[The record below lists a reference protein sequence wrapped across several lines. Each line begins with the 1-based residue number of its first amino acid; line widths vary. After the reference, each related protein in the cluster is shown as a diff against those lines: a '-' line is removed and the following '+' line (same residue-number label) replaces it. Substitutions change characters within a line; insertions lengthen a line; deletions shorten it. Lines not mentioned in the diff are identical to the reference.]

1 MEIKITTKHI
11 LIALSII
18 TWIIF
23 IGVCIEAGGFLF
35 NMIYTLAIKPAGAE
49 FFWNRLN
56 LLSLYQFGK
65 SHFIT
70 ELSIICI
77 VAVLRAIMFFVI
89 VKFLYDKKL
98 DLSKPFN
105 MEMRR
110 FILLIGYIALGISF
124 FSVWGTNY
132 TDWLVSQGVTMP
144 SIHQLR
150 IAGADVWIFMSVVLF
165 VIAQI
170 FKRGIEIQTENDLT
184 V

>member
-1 MEIKITTKHI
+1 MEIKITTQH
-11 LIALSII
+11 LLTVLTVI

-35 NMIYTLAIKPAGAE
+35 NMVYTLAINPKGAE
-49 FFWNRLN
+49 FFWNHLN
-56 LLSLYQFGK
+56 FLSLYQFGK

-70 ELSIICI
+70 EMALINI

-89 VKFLYDKKL
+89 VKFLYNKKL
-98 DLSKPFN
+98 DLYKPFN

-110 FILLIGYIALGISF
+110 FILIIGYISLGISF
-124 FSVWGTNY
+124 FSTWGTNY
-132 TDWLVSQGVTMP
+132 TDWLVSKGVTMP

-150 IAGADVWIFMSVVLF
+150 IAGADVWIFMSVILF

-170 FKRGIEIQTENDLT
+170 FKRGIEIQSENELT

>member
-11 LIALSII
+11 LIVLTII
-18 TWIIF
+18 VSLIF
-23 IGVCIEAGGFLF
+23 IGVCIEAGGLLF
-35 NMIYTLAIKPAGAE
+35 NTIYTLAIKPVGAE

-70 ELSIICI
+70 VMALVNI
-77 VAVLRAIMFFVI
+77 VAVLRALMFYVI
-89 VKFLYDKKL
+89 LKFLYDRKL
-98 DLSKPFN
+98 DFSKPFN

-110 FILLIGYIALGISF
+110 FILIIGYISLGISF
-124 FSVWGTNY
+124 FSSWATNY
-132 TDWLVSQGVTMP
+132 TDRLVSDGVTMP
-144 SIHQLR
+144 SVHQLR

-170 FKRGIEIQTENDLT
+170 FKRGIEIQSENDLT

>member
-1 MEIKITTKHI
+1 MEIKITTQHI
-11 LIALSII
+11 LAVLKIIA
-18 TWIIF
+18 WIIF

-35 NMIYTLAIKPAGAE
+35 NAFYTLAVKPQGAE
-49 FFWNRLN
+49 FFWNHLN
-56 LLSLYQFGK
+56 LLSLYQFSK

-70 ELSIICI
+70 ELALINI
-77 VAVLRAIMFFVI
+77 VAILRAIMFYVI

-105 MEMRR
+105 MELRR
-110 FILLIGYIALGISF
+110 FILIIGYLSLGISF

-132 TDWLVSQGVTMP
+132 TDWLVSKGVTMP
-144 SIHQLR
+144 SVHQLR
-150 IAGADVWIFMSVVLF
+150 IAGADVWVFMSVVLF

-170 FKRGIEIQTENDLT
+170 FKRGIELQSENDLT

>member
-11 LIALSII
+11 LIVLTII
-18 TWIIF
+18 ASLIF
-23 IGVCIEAGGFLF
+23 VGVCIEAGGFLF
-35 NMIYTLAIKPAGAE
+35 NMIYTLAVNPVGAE

-56 LLSLYQFGK
+56 LLSLYQSGE

-70 ELSIICI
+70 VMALVNI

-110 FILLIGYIALGISF
+110 FILIIGYISLGISF
-124 FSVWGTNY
+124 FSAWGTNY
-132 TDWLVSQGVTMP
+132 VDRLVSSGVSMP

-150 IAGADVWIFMSVVLF
+150 IAGADVWIFMSVMLF

-170 FKRGIEIQTENDLT
+170 FKRGIEIQSENELT

>member
-1 MEIKITTKHI
+1 MEIRITTKHI
-11 LIALSII
+11 LIVLNII

-35 NMIYTLAIKPAGAE
+35 NSLYTLFIGPQNAE
-49 FFWNRLN
+49 FFWNHLD
-56 LLSLYQFGK
+56 LSSLYKFGK

-70 ELSIICI
+70 VTTIVNI
-77 VAVLRAIMFFVI
+77 VAILRAIMFFVI

-105 MEMRR
+105 LEMRR
-110 FILLIGYIALGISF
+110 FILNIGYLSLGISF
-124 FSVWGTNY
+124 FCSWGTNY
-132 TDWLVSQGVTMP
+132 TDSLVRDGVTMP

-150 IAGADVWIFMSVVLF
+150 IAGADVWLFMSITLF
-165 VIAQI
+165 VIAQL
-170 FKRGIEIQTENDLT
+170 FKKGIELQTENDLT